1 MAIEEPNRLQPHA
14 SNSSPIQFK
23 GDKQHDAN
31 DFLLNFVNALNDH
44 LKKTEDKAYNAIL

>member
-1 MAIEEPNRLQPHA
+1 MAIEKPNRLQSHT
-14 SNSSPIQFK
+14 SNSFPIQFK

-31 DFLLNFVNALNDH
+31 DFLLNFLNVLNDH

>member
-1 MAIEEPNRLQPHA
+1 MAIEEPNRLQ
-14 SNSSPIQFK
+14 SYSSKTSPIQFK

-31 DFLLNFVNALNDH
+31 DFLLNFLNALNDH